1 MHKHQTPIEISNIPD
16 LVRLVNEVKTA
27 KRPRILKQDDE
38 PVALIMPLK
47 TAADDLTGLE
57 TFDFQPLDQ
66 IKQNLLASGYSK
78 AEVND
83 MLEALSEL
91 PQYENRG
98 IGKSS

>member
-1 MHKHQTPIEISNIPD
+1 MHKHQTPLDISNIPD
-16 LVRLVNEVKTA
+16 LVRLVKEVNTA

-47 TAADDLTGLE
+47 TAAQQHMALE

-66 IKQNLLASGYSK
+66 VRQNLLASGYSE